1 MDRCNREIGVGMCN
15 EEVIALSKMYEYN
28 LSGRFIIKE
37 MWRKKKRERITM
49 LEGIEFLLD

>member
-37 MWRKKKRERITM
+37 MWRKKK
-49 LEGIEFLLD
+49 GKG